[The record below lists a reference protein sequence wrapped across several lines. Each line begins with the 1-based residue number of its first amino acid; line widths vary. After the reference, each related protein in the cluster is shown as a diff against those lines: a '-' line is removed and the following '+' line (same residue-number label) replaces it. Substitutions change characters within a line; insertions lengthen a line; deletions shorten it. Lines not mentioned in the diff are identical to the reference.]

1 MTHNSNL
8 LYFQRK
14 QHKHTGW
21 HTTLQEF
28 TRTLHS
34 QKLHSWHQ
42 RDLLLE
48 GSSETEEPLAG
59 GEPMCWGRL
68 WIVQMDSH
76 QEHSSTPEAGQR
88 RSYIR
93 GDGRGYE
100 KRIGPGSSSGWRLLQ
115 SERNVTN
122 RRKSST
128 DAVSSSSGRWEEA
141 RRKQE
146 QLPWTGPA
154 AGTLVPTQS
163 RKKGKRSGISSNNY
177 CSNIQIVW
185 FVACCLQRNIQILC
199 HSTVS
204 FQSPSRRVSNAVWP
218 DTERQAAN
226 QSQVRSQHSCPL
238 IGQSVQNI
246 LAMYKHAI
254 ILMHFTIARF
264 LFTPPAPVAC
274 LIRGHW
280 LCILLIF
287 YQGSLDQFPR
297 FDQFLQSNINHGLLE
312 TIEVCYKTVLEMEQ
326 RTL

>member
-1 MTHNSNL
+1 MC
-8 LYFQRK
+8 R
-14 QHKHTGW
+14 GW
-21 HTTLQEF
+21 
-28 TRTLHS
+28 
-34 QKLHSWHQ
+34 
-42 RDLLLE
+42 
-48 GSSETEEPLAG
+48 
-59 GEPMCWGRL
+59 L

-76 QEHSSTPEAGQR
+76 QEHSSAPEAGQR

-100 KRIGPGSSSGWRLLQ
+100 KRIGPRSSSGRRLLQ

-122 RRKSST
+122 WRKSST
-128 DAVSSSSGRWEEA
+128 DAVTSSTGRWEETS
-141 RRKQE
+141 RKQE

-177 CSNIQIVW
+177 CSNIVW
-185 FVACCLQRNIQILC
+185 LVPCCLKLNIQILC
-199 HSTVS
+199 QSTIS

-254 ILMHFTIARF
+254 ILLHFTIARF

-280 LCILLIF
+280 LYIF
-287 YQGSLDQFPR
+287 YWFSIKVHWTNFHDLISSCN
-297 FDQFLQSNINHGLLE
+297 L
-312 TIEVCYKTVLEMEQ
+312 T
-326 RTL
+326 